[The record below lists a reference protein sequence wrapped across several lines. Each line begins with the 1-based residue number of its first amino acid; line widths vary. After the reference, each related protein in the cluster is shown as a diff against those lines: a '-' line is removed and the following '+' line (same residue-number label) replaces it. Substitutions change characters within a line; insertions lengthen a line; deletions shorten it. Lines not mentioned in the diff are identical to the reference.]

1 MASLIS
7 IGLSGLSAS
16 QTALATTGNN
26 IANVDTA
33 GYSRQSVVQ
42 KSASAEF
49 IGVGYVGNGTTVAD
63 VRRIYSEYLNT
74 QLRTSTGLDA
84 EAQTYLTQIN
94 QTDALLADSTT
105 GISSVLSSFFEAL
118 QTAAENPTDASAR
131 ALLLTNASG
140 LAERFS
146 SVYSQLADQNTY
158 INSQLSSM
166 AEQVNQLASSIAN
179 YNQAIVQA
187 SASGATPNDLLD
199 ARDQALVDLSE
210 LIGVTVVMEGNN
222 ANVFIGSGQP
232 LVMGNTASTLTAEPS
247 TTDPTRL
254 NLMLTSGY
262 SSVDVT
268 SVVSGGSISGLVR
281 YREEVLDPTL
291 NELGRLALVIADQ
304 VNSQLGQGI
313 DLNGDFGTSLFSDIN
328 SALAASQRSLAQA
341 GNSAGSGNLS
351 VYIEDSSKLSTSDY
365 EVTFSSATGYSVRR
379 LSDGADLGS
388 YDLSD
393 DPAPVI
399 DGFSLA
405 LEAGAVAAGDKF
417 TIIPTRTAA
426 GSMGVVMTDASKLA
440 FAAPLVATS
449 SSGNYGTGTISSVAL
464 AAGSALDIYDAAA
477 NADTQASIQNAMPVK
492 LVFDAASGSAQGYTL
507 YDVQGNALGT
517 GSIVPGQSNTV
528 TVSIA
533 ANPPSVPSAFEFELE
548 ISGAPAE
555 GDSFTVAFNADSDS
569 DNRNALALLDLQT
582 ASTIGKHSI
591 TSTYSQLIETVGA
604 KASQAALDAS
614 ATSTILSQATT
625 NRESVSGVNL
635 DEEAAN
641 LIKFQQYYTAAAQ
654 VIKAAQQMFDT
665 IINTL

>member
-1 MASLIS
+1 VASLIS

-405 LEAGAVAAGDKF
+405 MEAGTVAAGDKF

-426 GSMGVVMTDASKLA
+426 GSIGVVMTDASKLA

-449 SSGNYGTGTISSVAL
+449 SSGNYGTGSISSVAL
-464 AAGSALDIYDAAA
+464 ASGSTLDIYDAAA

-533 ANPPSVPSAFEFELE
+533 ANPPSVPSAFEFELA
-548 ISGAPAE
+548 ISGSPAA

-614 ATSTILSQATT
+614 ATSTILSQATA

>member
-533 ANPPSVPSAFEFELE
+533 ANPPSVPSAFEFELA
-548 ISGAPAE
+548 ISGSPAA

-614 ATSTILSQATT
+614 ATSTILSQATA

>member
-1 MASLIS
+1 VASLIS

-262 SSVDVT
+262 SSIDVT

-405 LEAGAVAAGDKF
+405 MEAGTVAAGDKF

-426 GSMGVVMTDASKLA
+426 GSIGVVMTDASKLA

-449 SSGNYGTGTISSVAL
+449 SSGNYGTGSISSVAL
-464 AAGSALDIYDAAA
+464 ASGSALDIYDAAA

-533 ANPPSVPSAFEFELE
+533 ANPPSVPSAFEFELS
-548 ISGAPAE
+548 ISGSPAA

-614 ATSTILSQATT
+614 ATSTILSQATA

>member
-1 MASLIS
+1 MIS

-405 LEAGAVAAGDKF
+405 MEAGTVAAGDKF

-426 GSMGVVMTDASKLA
+426 GSIGVVMTDASKLA

-449 SSGNYGTGTISSVAL
+449 SSGNYGTGSISSVAL
-464 AAGSALDIYDAAA
+464 ASGSALDIYDAAA

-533 ANPPSVPSAFEFELE
+533 ANPPSVPSAFEFELA
-548 ISGAPAE
+548 ISGSPAA

-614 ATSTILSQATT
+614 ATSTILSQATA

>member
-84 EAQTYLTQIN
+84 EAQAYLTQIN

-140 LAERFS
+140 LAERFG

-210 LIGVTVVMEGNN
+210 LVGVTVVMEGNN

-254 NLMLTSGY
+254 NLMLTNGY
-262 SSVDVT
+262 SSIDVT

-405 LEAGAVAAGDKF
+405 MEAGTVAAGDKF

-426 GSMGVVMTDASKLA
+426 GSIGVVMTDASKLA

-449 SSGNYGTGTISSVAL
+449 SSGNYGTGSISSVAL
-464 AAGSALDIYDAAA
+464 ASGSALDIYDAAA

-533 ANPPSVPSAFEFELE
+533 ANPPSVPSAFEFELA
-548 ISGAPAE
+548 ISGSPAA

-614 ATSTILSQATT
+614 ATSTILSQATA

>member
-393 DPAPVI
+393 DPAPVV

-405 LEAGAVAAGDKF
+405 MEAGTVAAGDKF

-426 GSMGVVMTDASKLA
+426 GSIGVVMTDASKLA

-449 SSGNYGTGTISSVAL
+449 SSGNYGTGSISSVAL
-464 AAGSALDIYDAAA
+464 ASGSALDIYDAAA

-528 TVSIA
+528 TVGIA

>member
-1 MASLIS
+1 LIS

-405 LEAGAVAAGDKF
+405 MEAGTVAAGDKF

-426 GSMGVVMTDASKLA
+426 GSIGVVMTDASKLA

-449 SSGNYGTGTISSVAL
+449 SSGNYGTGSISSVAL
-464 AAGSALDIYDAAA
+464 ASGSALDIYDAAA

-533 ANPPSVPSAFEFELE
+533 ANPPSVPSAFEFELS
-548 ISGAPAE
+548 ISGSPAA

-614 ATSTILSQATT
+614 ATSTILSQATA

>member
-1 MASLIS
+1 M
-7 IGLSGLSAS
+7 
-16 QTALATTGNN
+16 
-26 IANVDTA
+26 
-33 GYSRQSVVQ
+33 
-42 KSASAEF
+42 
-49 IGVGYVGNGTTVAD
+49 
-63 VRRIYSEYLNT
+63 
-74 QLRTSTGLDA
+74 
-84 EAQTYLTQIN
+84 
-94 QTDALLADSTT
+94 
-105 GISSVLSSFFEAL
+105 
-118 QTAAENPTDASAR
+118 
-131 ALLLTNASG
+131 
-140 LAERFS
+140 
-146 SVYSQLADQNTY
+146 
-158 INSQLSSM
+158 
-166 AEQVNQLASSIAN
+166 
-179 YNQAIVQA
+179 
-187 SASGATPNDLLD
+187 
-199 ARDQALVDLSE
+199 
-210 LIGVTVVMEGNN
+210 
-222 ANVFIGSGQP
+222 
-232 LVMGNTASTLTAEPS
+232 
-247 TTDPTRL
+247 
-254 NLMLTSGY
+254 
-262 SSVDVT
+262 
-268 SVVSGGSISGLVR
+268 
-281 YREEVLDPTL
+281 LDPTL

-328 SALAASQRSLAQA
+328 SALAASQRSLAQV

-351 VYIEDSSKLSTSDY
+351 VYIEDSSALTTSDY

-393 DPAPVI
+393 DPAPMI

-405 LEAGAVAAGDKF
+405 LEAGTVAAGDTF

-426 GSMGVVMTDASKLA
+426 GSIGVVMTDASKLA

-614 ATSTILSQATT
+614 ATSTILSQATA

-654 VIKAAQQMFDT
+654 VIKAAQEMFDT

>member
-105 GISSVLSSFFEAL
+105 GISSVLSSFFAAL

-140 LAERFS
+140 LAERFG

-187 SASGATPNDLLD
+187 SANGATPNDLLD

-210 LIGVTVVMEGNN
+210 LVGVTVVMEGNN

-262 SSVDVT
+262 SSIDVT

-341 GNSAGSGNLS
+341 GNGAGSGNLS

-405 LEAGAVAAGDKF
+405 MEAGTVAAGDKF

-426 GSMGVVMTDASKLA
+426 GSIGVVMTDASKLA

-449 SSGNYGTGTISSVAL
+449 SSGNYGTGSISSVAL
-464 AAGSALDIYDAAA
+464 ASGSALDIYDAAA

-533 ANPPSVPSAFEFELE
+533 ANPPSVPSAFEFELS
-548 ISGAPAE
+548 ISGSPAA

-582 ASTIGKHSI
+582 ASTVGKHSI

-614 ATSTILSQATT
+614 ATSTILSQATA

>member
-1 MASLIS
+1 VASLIS

-84 EAQTYLTQIN
+84 EAQAYLTQIN

-105 GISSVLSSFFEAL
+105 GISSVLSSFFAAL

-131 ALLLTNASG
+131 ALLLTNAGG
-140 LAERFS
+140 LAERFG

-405 LEAGAVAAGDKF
+405 MEAGTVAAGDKF

-426 GSMGVVMTDASKLA
+426 GSIGVVMTDASKLA

-449 SSGNYGTGTISSVAL
+449 SSGNYGTGSISSVAL
-464 AAGSALDIYDAAA
+464 ASGSALDIYDAAA

-533 ANPPSVPSAFEFELE
+533 ANPPSVPSAFEFELS
-548 ISGAPAE
+548 ISGSPAA

-582 ASTIGKHSI
+582 ASTVGKHSI

-614 ATSTILSQATT
+614 ATSTILSQATA

>member
-105 GISSVLSSFFEAL
+105 GISSVLSSFFAAL

-140 LAERFS
+140 LAERFG

-187 SASGATPNDLLD
+187 SANGATPNDLLD

-210 LIGVTVVMEGNN
+210 LVGVTVVMEGNN

-262 SSVDVT
+262 SSIDVT

-341 GNSAGSGNLS
+341 GNGAGSGNLS

-426 GSMGVVMTDASKLA
+426 GSIGVVMTDASKLA

-449 SSGNYGTGTISSVAL
+449 SSGNYGTGSISSVAL
-464 AAGSALDIYDAAA
+464 ASGSALDIYDAAA

-533 ANPPSVPSAFEFELE
+533 ANPPSVPSAFEFELS
-548 ISGAPAE
+548 ISGSPAA

-582 ASTIGKHSI
+582 ASTVGKHSI

-614 ATSTILSQATT
+614 ATSTILSQATA

>member
-341 GNSAGSGNLS
+341 GNGAGSGNLS

-405 LEAGAVAAGDKF
+405 MEAGTVAAGDKF

-426 GSMGVVMTDASKLA
+426 GSIGVVMTDASKLA

-449 SSGNYGTGTISSVAL
+449 SSGNYGTGSISSVAL
-464 AAGSALDIYDAAA
+464 ASGSTLDIYDAAA

-533 ANPPSVPSAFEFELE
+533 ANPPSVPSAFEFELA
-548 ISGAPAE
+548 ISGSPAA

-614 ATSTILSQATT
+614 ATSTILSQATA

>member
-1 MASLIS
+1 VASLIS

-341 GNSAGSGNLS
+341 GNGAGSGNLS

-405 LEAGAVAAGDKF
+405 MEAGTVAAGDKF

-426 GSMGVVMTDASKLA
+426 GSIGVVMTDASKLA

-449 SSGNYGTGTISSVAL
+449 SSGNYGTGSISSVAL
-464 AAGSALDIYDAAA
+464 ASGSTLDIYDAAA

-533 ANPPSVPSAFEFELE
+533 ANPPSVPSAFEFELA
-548 ISGAPAE
+548 ISGSPAA

-614 ATSTILSQATT
+614 ATSTILSQATA